1 MSDSST
7 PGVNQVTVIGGGQA
21 AATACATLRASGYDG
36 ELILISDESTP
47 PYQRPPLSKAYL
59 KGELPGERLLIKPAS
74 WYEGQAIDLRCGTKA
89 TAIDADQRQVET
101 SGGAVD
107 FERLVI
113 ATGSRPRQL
122 PMPGSNLQGV
132 FELRSIE
139 HVDALREALG
149 SARRLVVVGAG
160 YIGLEAAA
168 SARSLGIDVTVLEY
182 APRVLARVT
191 SPEISTF
198 FEALHERQG
207 VRIVT
212 DARITRL
219 NAKQGQ
225 VSEVELESGESIA
238 ADCVLLGVGIEPN
251 VELAQAAGIVCDNGI
266 VVNRDAQTSHPA
278 IYSAGDCT
286 SRELVHY
293 QRQGRLESVH
303 NAIEQG
309 RQAAA
314 HILGRPRP
322 TEEAPWFWSDQYHVK
337 LQIAGLSAGHN
348 KVVTRGDPAS
358 EQFAL
363 FYLDGDRLLATDAIN
378 ASPEFVFARK
388 LIAAG
393 ARLNAGALEDT
404 AIPMKTIAA
413 EALAASS

>member
-1 MSDSST
+1 MGDASAPS
-7 PGVNQVTVIGGGQA
+7 VNQVTVIGGGQA
-21 AATACATLRASGYDG
+21 AATACATLRASGYAG
-36 ELILISDESTP
+36 ELVLLSDEPTP

-59 KGELPGERLLIKPAS
+59 KGELPEERLLIKPAS
-74 WYEGQAIDLRCGTKA
+74 WYEAQQIDLRCGTRA
-89 TAIDADQRQVET
+89 TAIDTDRRRVET
-101 SGGAVD
+101 SDGVVD
-107 FERLVI
+107 YERLIV
-113 ATGSRPRQL
+113 ATGSRPRQIPL
-122 PMPGSNLQGV
+122 PGSDLPGV

-139 HVDALREALG
+139 HVDALRQGLSGAK
-149 SARRLVVVGAG
+149 RLAVVGAG

-168 SARSLGIDVTVLEY
+168 SARALGVEVTVLEY

-191 SPEISTF
+191 SPEISAF
-198 FEALHERQG
+198 FEDLHERQG
-207 VRIVT
+207 VRIIT
-212 DARITRL
+212 DARIARL
-219 NAKQGQ
+219 NARESRVGS
-225 VSEVELESGESIA
+225 VALENGEVIP

-251 VELAQAAGIVCDNGI
+251 VELAQAAGLSCSNGI
-266 VVNRDAQTSHPA
+266 AVNRDAQTSHPD
-278 IYSAGDCT
+278 IYAAGDCT

-337 LQIAGLSAGHN
+337 LQIAGLSAGHTQ
-348 KVVTRGDPAS
+348 VVTRGDPAS

-393 ARLNAGALEDT
+393 ARVDAVALEDVDK
-404 AIPMKTIAA
+404 PMKTIAA
-413 EALAASS
+413 EALAAGA